1 LPNRPLHSTLNY
13 IKFMGHNQIRDWTI
27 LGLLKW
33 TTDYFRQ
40 YAVDS
45 PRSTAEILLAHTLSV
60 KRIDLYLRYDQPL
73 NSGELQSFK
82 LLIKRRISRE
92 PVAYIVGRKEFWGL
106 DFEVGPGTLI
116 PRPET
121 ECLVERA
128 LEVMD
133 AGVSRKP
140 WKILELGTGSGAII
154 TALAK
159 ERPGQHYF
167 ASDRSCQTL
176 GLAHR
181 NACANGL
188 DGVIHFFAGD
198 WFAPVSD
205 RLDMVVSNPPYINSD
220 VIETLQPEISRFEPA
235 VALDGGLDGLAC
247 LRRII
252 AHAPDYLAPGG
263 CLLLETGHDQHPALA
278 DLIARHTDYD
288 SVDFS
293 KDYSGYDRIACLTL
307 AG

>member
-1 LPNRPLHSTLNY
+1 MKTPSNPARS
-13 IKFMGHNQIRDWTI
+13 DWTI

-45 PRSTAEILLAHTLSV
+45 PRSTAEILLAHTLAV

-73 NSGELQSFK
+73 NPGELKSFK
-82 LLIKRRISRE
+82 SFIKRRISRE
-92 PVAYIVGRKEFWGL
+92 PVAYIVGGKEFWGL
-106 DFEVGPGTLI
+106 DFEVEPGTLI

-128 LEVMD
+128 LAVID
-133 AGVSRKP
+133 AGVFQKP
-140 WKILELGTGSGAII
+140 MKIMELGTGSGAVI

-159 ERPGQHYF
+159 ERPGQYYF

-181 NACANGL
+181 NAHANGL
-188 DGVIHFFAGD
+188 DGVIRFFAGD
-198 WFAPVSD
+198 WFAPVGG

-220 VIETLQPEISRFEPA
+220 VIETLQPEISRFEPVA
-235 VALDGGLDGLAC
+235 ALDGGADGLAC
-247 LRRII
+247 IHQII
-252 AHAPDYLAPGG
+252 KQAPDYVVPGG
-263 CLLLETGHDQHPALA
+263 CLLLETGHDQHPAIVELVTRNPA
-278 DLIARHTDYD
+278 YIR
-288 SVDFS
+288 VDFS

>member
-1 LPNRPLHSTLNY
+1 MKTPSNPARA
-13 IKFMGHNQIRDWTI
+13 DWTI

-45 PRSTAEILLAHTLSV
+45 PRSTAEILLAHILSV

-73 NSGELQSFK
+73 NSGELKNFK

-92 PVAYIVGRKEFWGL
+92 PVAYIVGSKEFWGL
-106 DFEVGPGTLI
+106 DFEVEPGTLI

-128 LEVMD
+128 LAVIA
-133 AGVSRKP
+133 AGGSQKP
-140 WKILELGTGSGAII
+140 WKILELGTGSGAVI

-181 NACANGL
+181 NARANGL
-188 DGVIHFFAGD
+188 DGEIHFFAGD
-198 WFAPVSD
+198 WFAPVAPVGD

-220 VIETLQPEISRFEPA
+220 VIETLQPEINRFEPVA
-235 VALDGGLDGLAC
+235 ALDGGEDGLTCISA
-247 LRRII
+247 II
-252 AHAPDYLAPGG
+252 EQAPDYVVPGG
-263 CLLLETGHDQHPALA
+263 CLLIETGHDQHRAIAELVTRNPAY
-278 DLIARHTDYD
+278 AR
-288 SVDFS
+288 VDFS
-293 KDYSGYDRIACLTL
+293 KDYSGHDRIACVTL

>member
-1 LPNRPLHSTLNY
+1 MKTPSNPARA
-13 IKFMGHNQIRDWTI
+13 DWTI

-33 TTDYFRQ
+33 TTDYFRKH
-40 YAVDS
+40 AVDS

-73 NSGELQSFK
+73 NSGELRNFK
-82 LLIKRRISRE
+82 LLIKRRITRE

-106 DFEVGPGTLI
+106 DFEVEPGTLI

-121 ECLVERA
+121 ECLVERTLA
-128 LEVMD
+128 VID
-133 AGVSRKP
+133 AGVSPKP
-140 WKILELGTGSGAII
+140 WKILELGTGSGAVI

-159 ERPGQHYF
+159 ERSGQHYF

-181 NACANGL
+181 NARANGL
-188 DGVIHFFAGD
+188 DGMIHFFAGD
-198 WFAPVSD
+198 WFAPLGSD
-205 RLDMVVSNPPYINSD
+205 GERFDLIVSNPPYINSD
-220 VIETLQPEISRFEPA
+220 VIPTLQPEINRFEPA
-235 VALDGGLDGLAC
+235 AALDGGPDGLAC

-252 AHAPDYLAPGG
+252 ARAPDYLTPGG

-278 DLIARHTDYD
+278 DLITRHPDYK
-288 SVDFS
+288 SVDFT

-307 AG
+307 AT